1 VPVPFDQ
8 QQVEDLIKRR
18 QNAAERGKVAR
29 SRGQTILADKFERL
43 VIEWDTLLASHGVK
57 PRDD

>member
-1 VPVPFDQ
+1 MQFNQ
-8 QQVEDLIKRR
+8 QQIQDLLKRR
-18 QNAAERGKVAR
+18 ENAAERGKVAR

-43 VIEWDTLLASHGVK
+43 VIKWDTLLAMGVK